1 MEKTDQF
8 PFFNLP
14 VEIQRIVVGM
24 LRKPELFAFKN
35 VCDQT
40 RRLVLNSNCLVFGQH
55 LDISELKEDSAL
67 IVVIRLCRILRKPS
81 FIRSL
86 NLSNT
91 VLGETG
97 ARHLASALK
106 QNRSLTHINLRN
118 CNLSKGLNSIS
129 TVLGNSL
136 SLKKLD
142 LSHNGFPLEQI
153 WDQIVL
159 DYIGADYN
167 EQAQKAIAKLL
178 KSTSLTDLNLS
189 DCQIIWCVH
198 LSDAIQHNR
207 HLKRLDLRGNKFT
220 KQDRLQIMRLLRGES
235 NSEAAVELL
244 LDITE

>member
-86 NLSNT
+86 NLSSIFCDY
-91 VLGETG
+91 
-97 ARHLASALK
+97 A
-106 QNRSLTHINLRN
+106 RN
-118 CNLSKGLNSIS
+118 CSQYAYIS
-129 TVLGNSL
+129 
-136 SLKKLD
+136 D
-142 LSHNGFPLEQI
+142 NGFPLEQI
-153 WDQIVL
+153 WDPIVL
-159 DYIGADYN
+159 DHIGADYN